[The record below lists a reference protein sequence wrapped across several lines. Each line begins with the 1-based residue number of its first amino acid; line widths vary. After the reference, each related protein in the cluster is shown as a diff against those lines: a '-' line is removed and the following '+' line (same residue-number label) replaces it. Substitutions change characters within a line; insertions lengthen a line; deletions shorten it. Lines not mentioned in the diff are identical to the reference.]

1 MLDETP
7 PTIEE
12 LTKQIEDVKAQE
24 SSRVQQLQT
33 QAQSLQQQLQSASAV
48 VINTK
53 GQIRQLEEILV
64 DQTREWH
71 QLEGMMRA
79 VQMSLQQR

>member
-1 MLDETP
+1 MADKTP

-12 LTKQIEDVKAQE
+12 LTKQIEDAKAQDA
-24 SSRVQQLQT
+24 SRIQQLQT
-33 QAQSLQQQLQSASAV
+33 QAQRLQQQLQSASAA

-53 GQIRQLEEILV
+53 GQIKQLEEILV

-79 VQMSLQQR
+79 VQMSLQR

>member
-1 MLDETP
+1 MSDETP

-12 LTKQIEDVKAQE
+12 LTKQIEDTKAQE
-24 SSRVQQLQT
+24 ASRIQQLQM
-33 QAQSLQQQLQSASAV
+33 QSQNLQQQLQSASAA

-53 GQIRQLEEILV
+53 GQIKQLEEILV

-79 VQMSLQQR
+79 IQMSLQR